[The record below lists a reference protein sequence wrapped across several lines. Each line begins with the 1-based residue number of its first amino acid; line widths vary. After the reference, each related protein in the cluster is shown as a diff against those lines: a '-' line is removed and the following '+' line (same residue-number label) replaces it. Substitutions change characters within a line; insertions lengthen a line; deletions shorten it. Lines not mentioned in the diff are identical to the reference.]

1 MSPGSGTGT
10 SEARREEQLRSR
22 VQQARRWVEEF
33 VWGAEA
39 GARLLVVHVGLS
51 ALIGFRIV
59 LGPYR
64 RLAGT
69 PPELFD
75 SVPLLFWLDRMPPVE
90 VFVGLQVI
98 GGVAA
103 LCAVLRRRVRWSFAV
118 AWLCYL
124 VLAALRGSRGKVL
137 HNDLLLLWASA
148 PFLLAPLAVSL
159 RDRIPRARYGWPIR
173 VSMAVVALIY
183 FFAGYHKLRRSG
195 PGWVV
200 GENMSYVLRWGP
212 SIGETPWEGLAMWV
226 ANTPWAAHGS
236 AAFILGLELTFPL
249 VLLYRGL
256 RPWYAL
262 AAVVV
267 HVGTW
272 LLLGLDYWAWAI
284 TVPLVLIDWPAAAAK
299 LKHTWSTRQRHA
311 RLASRQMS
319 SS

>member
-1 MSPGSGTGT
+1 MSPKAVTRST
-10 SEARREEQLRSR
+10 EASRREELRTR

-33 VWGAEA
+33 LWGSET

-51 ALIGFRIV
+51 ALIGLRLV

-64 RLAGT
+64 QLADT
-69 PPELFD
+69 PPELVD
-75 SVPLLFWLDRMPPVE
+75 SVPLIFWLDRMPPVE

-118 AWLCYL
+118 TWLCYL

-148 PFLLAPLAVSL
+148 PFLLAPLAVSV
-159 RDRIPRARYGWPIR
+159 RDRIPRQRYGWPIR
-173 VSMAVVALIY
+173 VSMAVLALIY

-212 SIGETPWEGLAMWV
+212 SIGETPWEGLAMSV

-236 AAFILGLELTFPL
+236 AAFILGLEITFPL

-262 AAVVV
+262 AAVVL

-284 TVPLVLIDWPAAAAK
+284 TVPLVLIDWPAAMVK
-299 LKHTWSTRQRHA
+299 LKHKWLTRQPHPRS
-311 RLASRQMS
+311 ASRQT
-319 SS
+319 